1 MNSEQEK
8 RETGQCERI
17 SRMKKKKI
25 QVKYNIRTI
34 EESMEVRGE
43 SGK

>member
-17 SRMKKKKI
+17 SRMKKKI